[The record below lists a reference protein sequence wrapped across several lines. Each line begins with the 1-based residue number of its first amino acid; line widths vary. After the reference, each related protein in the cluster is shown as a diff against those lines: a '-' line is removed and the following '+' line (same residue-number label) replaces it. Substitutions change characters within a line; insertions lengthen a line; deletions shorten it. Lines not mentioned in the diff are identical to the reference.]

1 MIYGDDEFAIKCL
14 LLLYDEQEAD
24 EQDTQLTQHENS
36 AGFNKS
42 DSVFLSQCAEQAKE
56 GKLSGDDLLQ
66 VKKRLQ
72 KYANQLSYLLPADEF

>member
-24 EQDTQLTQHENS
+24 EQATQITQHENS
-36 AGFNKS
+36 VGFNKS

-56 GKLSGDDLLQ
+56 GKLSGDEET
-66 VKKRLQ
+66 VTEVCESVV
-72 KYANQLSYLLPADEF
+72 LSPTSR